1 MPTFPITVTTTP
13 VSSQRKVC
21 CALHTEF
28 LSRQPGLCKL
38 GELLFGGICV
48 GLMITYGTPVWMTL
62 GIAYPLF
69 LVNSSA
75 ALLFTSVSLFCYL
88 ISEHTYR
95 AIRTTVLEIFQNAT
109 ASVLYAVGSGF
120 LLMHASFF
128 LWPMYII
135 IPYFQ
140 AYPALMT
147 AGVFGSL
154 CSFIH
159 AIDAYCAYRTFRRIR
174 FTP

>member
-1 MPTFPITVTTTP
+1 
-13 VSSQRKVC
+13 
-21 CALHTEF
+21 
-28 LSRQPGLCKL
+28 
-38 GELLFGGICV
+38 
-48 GLMITYGTPVWMTL
+48 MITYGTPVWMTL

-69 LVNSSA
+69 LVNASA
-75 ALLFTSVSLFCYL
+75 ALLSTSVSLFCYL

-109 ASVLYAVGSGF
+109 ASVLYAVGSAF
-120 LLMHASFF
+120 LLMHTTFF

-147 AGVFGSL
+147 AG
-154 CSFIH
+154 
-159 AIDAYCAYRTFRRIR
+159 
-174 FTP
+174 